1 MRNLGENVTSP
12 SFYTVSYLRR
22 IFLPFFFFTFSTS
35 TTLDFVLT
43 FFLLLF
49 FPSAFDKRLLTKI
62 TPVFITDLMTIP
74 LKFIPY
80 LYLPESNTYSGQE
93 RISRKLIMLE
103 RIKWEKKVIL
113 RFYILLWRKTMLL
126 YVILN
131 NKFSWPLRLGNATK
145 DTRWWWKH

>member
-1 MRNLGENVTSP
+1 MLFHLLFIQYPTFGGY
-12 SFYTVSYLRR
+12 FYP
-22 IFLPFFFFTFSTS
+22 FFFFFTFSTS

-74 LKFIPY
+74 LKFFPY